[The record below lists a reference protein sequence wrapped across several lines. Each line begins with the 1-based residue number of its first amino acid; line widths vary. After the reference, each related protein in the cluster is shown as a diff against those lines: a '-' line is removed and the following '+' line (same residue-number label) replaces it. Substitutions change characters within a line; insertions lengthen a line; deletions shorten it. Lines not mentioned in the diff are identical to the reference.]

1 MPPIWGHT
9 YQKRK
14 DFFMKYDIYLA
25 APFFTE
31 KEIEIYDRVVHLL
44 RSMKLKVF
52 VPREHEIPN
61 AWELSNQEWA
71 KQVFCADV
79 VALSYSEKVVA
90 LNFGMYSDSGTAW
103 EMGYALSL
111 GTPVTQVLCGGEN
124 AVYSLM
130 TINSAHNVCDLGN
143 FSVEHTT
150 VDISK
155 IIQK

>member
-1 MPPIWGHT
+1 M
-9 YQKRK
+9 
-14 DFFMKYDIYLA
+14 YDIYLA
-25 APFFTE
+25 APFFNE
-31 KEIEIYDRVVHLL
+31 KEIEIYDRVIHLL

-71 KQVFCADV
+71 KQVFFADA
-79 VALSYSEKVVA
+79 VALSCSKRVVA

-103 EMGYALSL
+103 EMGYALGL
-111 GTPVTQVLCGGEN
+111 GIPVTQVLCGGDN

-130 TINSAHNVCDLGN
+130 TIGSAHNVCDLGN
-143 FSVEHTT
+143 FSIDRTT

-155 IIQK
+155 IVQK